1 MPTWRASQARG
12 KRQLKNQTL
21 EFGIKFTNKQF
32 TYLRRLG
39 VDAAGEI
46 RCVLTVGESR
56 KKQTGLGGK
65 EWEILFHALPSPARH
80 HFGQLHLE
88 PDLAAKVDKFRGF

>member
-1 MPTWRASQARG
+1 MEGIAGQREEAAEESDSRVW
-12 KRQLKNQTL
+12 NQ
-21 EFGIKFTNKQF
+21 IHKQ
-32 TYLRRLG
+32 TIHILRRLG

-46 RCVLTVGESR
+46 RCVLTVRESR